1 MRIQSECSCKSKTFI
16 CTIFESVFFGH
27 RRKDVYTYF
36 SCFRKIR
43 DTCYDHTLFLPV
55 YSDGY
60 HGGKEW
66 VSMYDVMHFVCDLN
80 N

>member
-1 MRIQSECSCKSKTFI
+1 MRTQSECSCKSKTFI
-16 CTIFESVFFGH
+16 CTIFESVFL
-27 RRKDVYTYF
+27 
-36 SCFRKIR
+36 
-43 DTCYDHTLFLPV
+43 DTVGKMFTLTFLVFVKFVTPAMMFLPV

-66 VSMYDVMHFVCDLN
+66 VSMYHVMHFVCDLN

>member
-1 MRIQSECSCKSKTFI
+1 M
-16 CTIFESVFFGH
+16 
-27 RRKDVYTYF
+27 YTYF
-36 SCFRKIR
+36 SFFRKIR